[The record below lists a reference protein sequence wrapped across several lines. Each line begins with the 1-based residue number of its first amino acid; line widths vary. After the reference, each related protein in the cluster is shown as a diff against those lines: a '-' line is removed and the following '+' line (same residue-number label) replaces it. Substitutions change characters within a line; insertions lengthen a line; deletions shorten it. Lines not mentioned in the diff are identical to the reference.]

1 MHFGLFLK
9 DLERGY
15 TREGYYPSEVLAMEA
30 GAVYGLEYNL
40 GWVIHLGYPPE
51 LGITFQAEYQLP

>member
-1 MHFGLFLK
+1 M
-9 DLERGY
+9 
-15 TREGYYPSEVLAMEA
+15 REGYYPSEVLAMEA

-51 LGITFQAEYQLP
+51 LGVTFQAEYQLP